1 MIKGI
6 HHTMI
11 ELNETSSE
19 YYERALLIVRPE
31 YASVQRAVL
40 EEEAKRLL
48 RELDAPSAMRQRRGR
63 LKGFIPMICSAVCGG
78 IVMLILCMLFA

>member
-6 HHTMI
+6 NHTMI
-11 ELNETSSE
+11 ELNETGNE

-40 EEEAKRLL
+40 EDEARRLL
-48 RELDAPSAMRQRRGR
+48 SELDAPSAVKVRKNKW
-63 LKGFIPMICSAVCGG
+63 KGLLHTLVAAGAGCLLTLLFGMI
-78 IVMLILCMLFA
+78 F

>member
-40 EEEAKRLL
+40 EDEAKRML
-48 RELDAPSAMRQRRGR
+48 RELDAPSSMMQGKSRF
-63 LKGFIPMICSAVCGG
+63 KGIFPMICSAVCGG
-78 IVMLILCMLFA
+78 MIMLIICLLFA

>member
-6 HHTMI
+6 NHTMI
-11 ELNETSSE
+11 ELSETGNE

-40 EEEAKRLL
+40 EDEARRLL
-48 RELDAPSAMRQRRGR
+48 SELDAPSSIKVKRNKWKNV
-63 LKGFIPMICSAVCGG
+63 LYILISGG
-78 IVMLILCMLFA
+78 VGCLLTLLFGLLF